1 MTGDDVVLLGDKHV
15 GEPYLLG
22 AHVPKDDVNYK
33 GPWDCTEFVSWLYYQ
48 TFGILYGCDNNQGDP
63 HTYETYSGHWARDA
77 KVLGH
82 IVTVEQAKATPGAAI
97 LRFAGSGEVGHIA
110 VSDGNGGTVEAHGKI
125 DGITNSVVDG
135 RRWDMGILVPGVTY
149 KPNPIMPF
157 RPPSITIYRLMYPYM
172 VSPDVGRIQAA
183 LKKYGFETEDMNN
196 IFGENT
202 LRAVK
207 LFQDSVGLNP
217 DGEVS
222 ALTAAALDIKI
233 TG

>member
-22 AHVPKDDVNYK
+22 AHVPKDDANYK

-48 TFGILYGCDNNQGDP
+48 TFGILYGCDNNQGNP

-183 LKKYGFETEDMNN
+183 LKKRGFETEDMNN